1 MEQDRRRFLALATI
15 VGAIPFASAWAQTYP
30 MRLIRI
36 VVPFPAGGPSDV
48 LARLLAHNLSAAF
61 GQAVIV
67 ENRPGGAGGSVGVK
81 TVAGA
86 ASDGYTLL
94 LLPVDAFVQ
103 APLVF
108 KDIDYDPIKSFAP
121 VASLVTSPYVVVV
134 NPALPVRSIQELA
147 AYAKANP
154 GKVAFASPGRG
165 TQPHLIG
172 ELFRLAAGAEMIHVP
187 FRGTA
192 PAINDLLAGQ
202 VQMLVDNLVSS
213 RPYVEAGKLRALA
226 VTSAARSPYLP
237 EVPTTIESGFGTLKA
252 DYLQGLYAPAGTAPG
267 TVKKLNESVNHALDS
282 TEIRAALERFGAEA
296 EPLSVSDFAA
306 LMVARWRNSAQTIAA
321 AGLTPE

>member
-1 MEQDRRRFLALATI
+1 MKPDRRQFLALA
-15 VGAIPFASAWAQTYP
+15 AIAGGMPVASAWAQTYP
-30 MRLIRI
+30 TRLIRI

-48 LARLLAHNLSAAF
+48 LARLLAHDLSSTL
-61 GQAVIV
+61 GQPVIV
-67 ENRPGGAGGSVGVK
+67 ENRPGGAAGSVGVR

-86 ASDGYTLL
+86 TSDGYTLL
-94 LLPVDAFVQ
+94 LLPVDAFIQ

-108 KDIDYDPIKSFAP
+108 KDIEYDPIKGFAP

-134 NPALPVRSIQELA
+134 NPALPVGSVRELA

-172 ELFRLAAGAEMIHVP
+172 EQFKLAAGADMVHVP

-202 VQMLVDNLVSS
+202 VQMLVDNFVSS
-213 RPYVEAGKLRALA
+213 RPYIEAGKLKALA
-226 VTSAARSPYLP
+226 VTSLMRSPYLP
-237 EVPTTIESGFGTLKA
+237 DVPTTIESGFSMLQA
-252 DYLQGLYAPAGTAPG
+252 DYLQGLYAPAGTAAEI
-267 TVKKLNESVNHALDS
+267 VKKLNAAVNRALES
-282 TEIRAALERFGAEA
+282 TEMRDNLERFGAVA
-296 EPLSVSDFAA
+296 EPRSVSDFDSMMVTRARTSAA
-306 LMVARWRNSAQTIAA
+306 TVLA
-321 AGLTPE
+321 AGIKPE